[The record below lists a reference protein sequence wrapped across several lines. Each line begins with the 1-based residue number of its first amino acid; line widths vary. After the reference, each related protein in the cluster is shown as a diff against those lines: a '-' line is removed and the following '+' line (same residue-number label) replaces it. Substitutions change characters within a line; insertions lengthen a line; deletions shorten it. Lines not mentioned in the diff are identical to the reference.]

1 MNLLVKPKKNSQE
14 IVSVTPQSAGWRYVS
29 FSAYELASGELI
41 TLSDDANELCAV
53 VLSGIVSARTGGLE
67 WKEIG
72 GRKSVFEDAAP
83 YAVYVPP
90 RTALTINAETSV
102 ELAVARSPAKGEF
115 PARLIEPAAMRRSAR
130 GKGANMRY
138 VCDILPEDEP
148 AESLLVVEV
157 KTPSGNSSSYPP
169 HKHDVDN
176 VPKES
181 LLEETYYHRI
191 DPPQG
196 FVFQRVYSDSR
207 DIDQSMAVENRDV
220 VLVPRGYHPVVV
232 PHGYQSYYFNV
243 MAGPKRVW
251 HFHNDPVHEWI
262 LSAA

>member
-1 MNLLVKPKKNSQE
+1 MNLLIKPKKNSQE

-29 FSAYELASGELI
+29 FSAHQLAPGESV

-53 VLSGIVSARTGGLE
+53 ILSGKVSAKTSALE

-90 RTALTINAETSV
+90 HTKLTITGRTDV
-102 ELAVARSPAKGEF
+102 ELAVAGAPAKGEL

-130 GKGANMRY
+130 GKGANTRY
-138 VCDILPEDEP
+138 VCDILPQDQP

-176 VPKES
+176 IPAES

-207 DIDQSMAVENRDV
+207 DIDESMAVEDRDV

-251 HFHNDPVHEWI
+251 HFHNDPAHEWI

>member
-1 MNLLVKPKKNSQE
+1 MNLLVKPKKSSQE

-29 FSAYELASGELI
+29 FSAHRLPPGEPL

-53 VLSGIVSARTGGLE
+53 ILSGMASAKTGALE

-72 GRKSVFEDAAP
+72 ERKSVFEDSAP

-90 RTALTINAETSV
+90 RTNLTITATTDL
-102 ELAVARSPAKGEF
+102 ELAVAGAPAKGKL
-115 PARLIEPAAMRRSAR
+115 PPRLIEPAAIRRSAR
-130 GKGANMRY
+130 GKGANTRY
-138 VCDILPEDEP
+138 VCDILPQDQP

-176 VPKES
+176 IPAES
-181 LLEETYYHRI
+181 LLEETYYHYI

-207 DIDQSMAVENRDV
+207 DIDESMAVENRDV

-251 HFHNDPVHEWI
+251 HFHNDPAHEWI